1 MFQAQRILLH
11 LTSKKGLSQPLTNA
25 VRFNSSSVGKL
36 NNSPSSSN
44 TSSTTATTTS
54 TTTASSTT
62 GDNNNNQLN
71 NSNENVDLENN
82 PNLRIPFMPVIN
94 IPETEFAHHS
104 FFSLHRPLLGL
115 SDEDETPFF
124 SQKQAKSQEER
135 EQEKSKYYTLQRKID
150 VSSLCT
156 NPTISIFL
164 SFLVDTMLA
173 VYMNGCVPFVEPHQL
188 SSQGEEWKD
197 EFSEAFDNAEK
208 ESEKTQ
214 VSIKVSEEYQDYQ
227 DLFGDDELID
237 QIEKPVENYNYD
249 NRPLPMFHMP
259 ESGDVLDYLTSIE
272 SNMKQEH
279 AKLDAEDK
287 LKALRLKK
295 LEILSEISSSQLRKP
310 RFYATHGRNVH
321 QRLRRYQQKWLLK

>member
-1 MFQAQRILLH
+1 MFQAQRILPQ
-11 LTSKKGLSQPLTNA
+11 LTSKKGLSQHLTNS

-135 EQEKSKYYTLQRKID
+135 EQEKM
-150 VSSLCT
+150 
-156 NPTISIFL
+156 
-164 SFLVDTMLA
+164 DTMLA

-279 AKLDAEDK
+279 AKLDAADK

>member
-1 MFQAQRILLH
+1 
-11 LTSKKGLSQPLTNA
+11 
-25 VRFNSSSVGKL
+25 
-36 NNSPSSSN
+36 
-44 TSSTTATTTS
+44 
-54 TTTASSTT
+54 
-62 GDNNNNQLN
+62 
-71 NSNENVDLENN
+71 
-82 PNLRIPFMPVIN
+82 
-94 IPETEFAHHS
+94 
-104 FFSLHRPLLGL
+104 
-115 SDEDETPFF
+115 
-124 SQKQAKSQEER
+124 
-135 EQEKSKYYTLQRKID
+135 
-150 VSSLCT
+150 
-156 NPTISIFL
+156 
-164 SFLVDTMLA
+164 MLA

-214 VSIKVSEEYQDYQ
+214 VSIKVSDEYQDYQ
-227 DLFGDDELID
+227 ELFGDDELIE
-237 QIEKPVENYNYD
+237 QIEKPIE

-295 LEILSEISSSQLRKP
+295 LEILSDVSSNRRSKP

>member
-1 MFQAQRILLH
+1 M
-11 LTSKKGLSQPLTNA
+11 
-25 VRFNSSSVGKL
+25 
-36 NNSPSSSN
+36 
-44 TSSTTATTTS
+44 
-54 TTTASSTT
+54 
-62 GDNNNNQLN
+62 
-71 NSNENVDLENN
+71 
-82 PNLRIPFMPVIN
+82 
-94 IPETEFAHHS
+94 
-104 FFSLHRPLLGL
+104 
-115 SDEDETPFF
+115 
-124 SQKQAKSQEER
+124 
-135 EQEKSKYYTLQRKID
+135 
-150 VSSLCT
+150 
-156 NPTISIFL
+156 
-164 SFLVDTMLA
+164 DTMLA

-197 EFSEAFDNAEK
+197 EFSKAFDNAEK

-295 LEILSEISSSQLRKP
+295 LEILSEISSSQRRKP

>member
-11 LTSKKGLSQPLTNA
+11 LTSRKGLSQPLTNA

-135 EQEKSKYYTLQRKID
+135 EQEKM
-150 VSSLCT
+150 
-156 NPTISIFL
+156 
-164 SFLVDTMLA
+164 DTMLA